1 MLVKADKNNDIIT
14 CDTHSTPTGSHD
26 ENDPTYGIAYNH
38 AYSVIGVKELSTGV
52 KLVQVRNPWGVE
64 DYKGPW
70 SDKDKRWT
78 PALREEVGRKNAND
92 GVWHIPL
99 SDFMKVMANSYIN
112 KNTDGWGYDYFL
124 RLDDKTRPNGQLPDC
139 GKKCV
144 RHELQITSE
153 VMQDVWVSAH
163 RWD

>member
-70 SDKDKRWT
+70 SDKD
-78 PALREEVGRKNAND
+78 
-92 GVWHIPL
+92 
-99 SDFMKVMANSYIN
+99 
-112 KNTDGWGYDYFL
+112 
-124 RLDDKTRPNGQLPDC
+124 
-139 GKKCV
+139 
-144 RHELQITSE
+144 
-153 VMQDVWVSAH
+153 
-163 RWD
+163 